1 MNYKIINLVT
11 FLCCLTLMS
20 LYFSPVVNKATFKL
34 DDIDIDPG
42 RNEGSTPRTFV
53 LPATPAVAKEQ
64 ERKQVALLKKNEI
77 QKCMLK
83 LYDQGLL
90 NIYNFDDIFDFK
102 ITLGIIKY
110 QKQNQ
115 LQVSGEF
122 DMETKNHLGCI

>member
-1 MNYKIINLVT
+1 
-11 FLCCLTLMS
+11 MS
-20 LYFSPVVNKATFKL
+20 LYFSPVVNKPTFKL

-90 NIYNFDDIFDFK
+90 NISNFDDIFDFK

-110 QKQNQ
+110 QKKNQ
-115 LQVSGEF
+115 LRVSGEF
-122 DMETKNHLGCI
+122 DMETKSHLGCI

>member
-20 LYFSPVVNKATFKL
+20 LYFSPVVNKPTFKL

-83 LYDQGLL
+83 LYDQDLL
-90 NIYNFDDIFDFK
+90 NISNFDDIFDFK

>member
-90 NIYNFDDIFDFK
+90 NISNFDDIFDFK

-110 QKQNQ
+110 QKKNQ
-115 LQVSGEF
+115 LRVSGEF
-122 DMETKNHLGCI
+122 DMDTKSHLGCI

>member
-1 MNYKIINLVT
+1 
-11 FLCCLTLMS
+11 MS
-20 LYFSPVVNKATFKL
+20 LYFSPAVNKPTFKL
-34 DDIDIDPG
+34 DDIEIDPG
-42 RNEGSTPRTFV
+42 RNEGSTPRTFI

-64 ERKQVALLKKNEI
+64 ERKQVALLRKNEI

-90 NIYNFDDIFDFK
+90 NISNFDDIFDFK

-115 LQVSGEF
+115 LHVSGEF
-122 DMETKNHLGCI
+122 NMETKSHLGCI